1 MRVVTFKI
9 DENLLVLLDF
19 YAINHR
25 LSRSEAIRKAIE
37 KLVQDEINK
46 EIVPKAKVEKFKL

>member
-1 MRVVTFKI
+1 MEVVTFKI

-25 LSRSEAIRKAIE
+25 LSRSEVIRKAIE

-46 EIVPKAKVEKFKL
+46 EIVHKAKVEKFKL